1 MTGDF
6 QGNFSVIILIMY
18 RKPRSFYRNIASLG
32 PSHCPGTV
40 FCGDLYH
47 SGTDIFLFVIIFV
60 DLHSPDFYVFLCK
73 PFGCLQRQVCS
84 YSVIIQHLFSL
95 RTSFNICYCL
105 LRSYNNLLYLFLA
118 FFMEIC
124 IDKEDYLR

>member
-32 PSHCPGTV
+32 PSHCSGTV

-47 SGTDIFLFVIIFV
+47 SGTDIFLFVIILV